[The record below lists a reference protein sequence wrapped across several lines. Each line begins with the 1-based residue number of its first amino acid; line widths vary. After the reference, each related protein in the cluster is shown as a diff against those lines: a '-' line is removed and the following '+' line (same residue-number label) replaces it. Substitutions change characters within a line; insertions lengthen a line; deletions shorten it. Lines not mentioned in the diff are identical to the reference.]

1 MSLALAIRKNARS
14 IAATQNTYKQ
24 NVAMVNTYVTSVLTS
39 KLPNLSQNPPDWQ
52 DFVTAYE
59 QANSD
64 ALSWVN
70 NVMARLLDVPSEV
83 QDYNNIISQ
92 LLADAQ
98 NQAHILVSDPSNKTA
113 LSILDRD
120 LDSLSKQLAI
130 VVTFISGAVTAV
142 QNFGDTLPDMATQL
156 QTIATASAQAANA
169 DQAQIDQLNADIQSL
184 QAEIKSLTA
193 AIIALGIADGVALT
207 IGVVATI
214 ALWPVGAL
222 VWFVMGPAVAVAT
235 TYIALDGLKIT
246 ADKNKIAAD
255 ESAITGLTA
264 DVATLQVL
272 TTNYAN
278 MASETQ
284 QIETALQGVL
294 QEWQTL
300 ESEVNAAIS
309 DLKAAIADAG
319 SSNFTAVLNQV
330 NDAITEWN
338 AAYNQAGALTLDLQV
353 NDTQLQL
360 GMSSADVQAAL
371 SSGQTVNIIEYY
383 NQIQSS
389 TSIAA

>member
-14 IAATQNTYKQ
+14 LAAKQNTYKQ
-24 NVAMVNTYVTSVLTS
+24 NVAMVNTYVTSVLS
-39 KLPNLSQNPPDWQ
+39 SNLPTLSQNPPDWQ

-59 QANSD
+59 RANSD
-64 ALSWVN
+64 ALNWVN

-98 NQAHILVSDPSNKTA
+98 NQAQILVSDPSNKTA
-113 LSILDRD
+113 LSILERD

-130 VVTFISGAVTAV
+130 IVTFISGAVNAV
-142 QNFGDTLPDMATQL
+142 QNFGDTLPDMAAQL
-156 QTIATASAQAANA
+156 QIIATASAQAANA

-246 ADKNKIAAD
+246 ADKDKIAAD
-255 ESAITGLTA
+255 ESVIKGLTA

-309 DLKAAIADAG
+309 DLQTAISDAG
-319 SSNFTAVLNQV
+319 SSNFTAVLNEV

-338 AAYNQAGALTLDLQV
+338 AAYNQAGELTLDLQV
-353 NDTQLQL
+353 NNAQLQL
-360 GMSSADVQAAL
+360 GMSSEDVQTAL
-371 SSGQTVNIIEYY
+371 SKGQTANIIEYY

-389 TSIAA
+389 KPIAA

>member
-39 KLPNLSQNPPDWQ
+39 KLPTLSQNPPDWQ

-92 LLADAQ
+92 LLTDAQ
-98 NQAHILVSDPSNKTA
+98 NQAQILVSDPSNKTA

-300 ESEVNAAIS
+300 ESEINAAIS

-319 SSNFTAVLNQV
+319 SSNFTAVLNEV
-330 NDAITEWN
+330 NDAVTEWN

-353 NDTQLQL
+353 NNAQLQL

-371 SSGQTVNIIEYY
+371 SSGQTVNIIQYY

-389 TSIAA
+389 KSIAA

>member
-14 IAATQNTYKQ
+14 LAAKQNTYKQ
-24 NVAMVNTYVTSVLTS
+24 NVAMVNTYVTSVLS
-39 KLPNLSQNPPDWQ
+39 SNLPTLSQNPPDWQ

-59 QANSD
+59 RANSD
-64 ALSWVN
+64 ALNWVN

-98 NQAHILVSDPSNKTA
+98 NQAQILVSDPSNKTA
-113 LSILDRD
+113 LSILERD

-130 VVTFISGAVTAV
+130 IVTFISGAVNAV
-142 QNFGDTLPDMATQL
+142 QNFGDTLPDMAAQL
-156 QTIATASAQAANA
+156 QIIATASAQAANA

-246 ADKNKIAAD
+246 ADKDKIAAD
-255 ESAITGLTA
+255 ESVIKGLTA

-284 QIETALQGVL
+284 EIETALQGVL

-309 DLKAAIADAG
+309 DLQTAISDAG
-319 SSNFTAVLNQV
+319 SSNFTAVLNEV

-338 AAYNQAGALTLDLQV
+338 AAYNQAGELTLDLQV
-353 NDTQLQL
+353 NNAQLQL
-360 GMSSADVQAAL
+360 GMSSEDVQTAL
-371 SSGQTVNIIEYY
+371 SKGQTANIIEYY

-389 TSIAA
+389 KPIAA